1 MSIDI
6 TLSGVNVDAQSIN
19 QAPKL
24 YVVCVTYLTWIVRL
38 TRLCHEPP
46 LRGSRPVPYIDF
58 LRKVA

>member
-24 YVVCVTYLTWIVRL
+24 YVVCVTYLT
-38 TRLCHEPP
+38 C
-46 LRGSRPVPYIDF
+46 
-58 LRKVA
+58 